1 MTILR
6 MVIIDIIVIFVF
18 ISFILFNYC
27 YYCNYEGY
35 YNYCDY
41 YNYQDL
47 IAFVQI
53 GWDQLV
59 RGLYTSLTTQIRFCT

>member
-6 MVIIDIIVIFVF
+6 MVIIDIIVIIVF
-18 ISFILFNYC
+18 IALSYSTIAVFVIMKVITIIWIF
-27 YYCNYEGY
+27 
-35 YNYCDY
+35 
-41 YNYQDL
+41 DL
-47 IAFVQI
+47 IALIQI